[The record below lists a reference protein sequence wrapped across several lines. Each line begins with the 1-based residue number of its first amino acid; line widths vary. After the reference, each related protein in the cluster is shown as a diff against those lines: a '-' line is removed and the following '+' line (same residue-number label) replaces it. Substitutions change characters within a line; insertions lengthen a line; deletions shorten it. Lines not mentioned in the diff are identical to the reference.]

1 MLSAATAA
9 GPLLFVRYAMA
20 PNRLGYCGPADGDAL
35 ITSGARGAIDEVR
48 DLARQFEGAWPYLEL
63 IARAGGINDPLDQQ
77 VVEAYWLG
85 NPLLDDVGA
94 KFSAGGMPHHSYQV
108 FCVYP
113 WAGLLGDERAGTQAL
128 QVLDQCRIRWGR
140 VLLDTGSE
148 VVVSSRPLIW
158 DGASLAL
165 GALRMETV
173 KGHDLL
179 GRLQPGDWVSLHW
192 QWICD
197 RLTLS
202 QLTALRDYS
211 AHHLAIVNHHLS
223 LCS

>member
-1 MLSAATAA
+1 MLTAA

-35 ITSGARGAIDEVR
+35 LTSGAHGAIDEVR

-63 IARAGGINDPLDQQ
+63 IARTGGINDPLDHR

-85 NPLLDDVGA
+85 NPLLDHVGGCF
-94 KFSAGGMPHHSYQV
+94 KAGGMPHHSYQV

-113 WAGLLGDERAGTQAL
+113 WADLLADDRSGAQAL
-128 QVLDQCRIRWGR
+128 HVLDQCRIRWGQ
-140 VLLDTGSE
+140 VVLDTGSQ
-148 VVVSSRPLIW
+148 VVVSSRPLTW
-158 DGASLAL
+158 DGTHLAL
-165 GALRMETV
+165 GPLRDETV
-173 KGHDLL
+173 NGHDLI
-179 GRLQPGDWVSLHW
+179 GRLNPGDWVSLHW

-197 RLTLS
+197 RLTLA

-211 AHHLAIVNHHLS
+211 AHHLTIVNSHLS
-223 LCS
+223 LCG